1 LRGRCAPSSAE
12 TAGHEF
18 TVEALDARA
27 SELLQLDR
35 AELLRDVQS
44 DDPLV
49 GDVRERTR
57 IGKLEAELRG
67 REVDRERKRLE
78 GELAKLPAA

>member
-1 LRGRCAPSSAE
+1 
-12 TAGHEF
+12 
-18 TVEALDARA
+18 
-27 SELLQLDR
+27 
-35 AELLRDVQS
+35 VQS